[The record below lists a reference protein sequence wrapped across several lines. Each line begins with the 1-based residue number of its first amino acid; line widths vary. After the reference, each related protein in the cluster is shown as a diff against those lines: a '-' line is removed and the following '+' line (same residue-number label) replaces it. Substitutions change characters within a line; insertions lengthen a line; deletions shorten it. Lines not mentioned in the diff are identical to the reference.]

1 MLKHNLVRSVAV
13 CGLIMAGLAIQ
24 GHSQESQNSSD
35 PVATGLVGLPHYEPE
50 SAAQQQTLI
59 YSLRNRPATMVANT
73 IAMVMEKKSGLTIV
87 PDQLSNVLIICGTAD
102 TLQKCQ
108 DILKEIDQPRRMIH
122 FEVVISI
129 VPSGVAGPDKSE
141 ERLIDRIQF
150 ATLDENPANYS
161 FGQRVAIAS
170 GTVGKGFG
178 QGPPSR
184 TYQIQQVG
192 TMFNVTPRI
201 AGEEIAVDLQV
212 EKSWLV
218 DPTGGDAAS
227 DAGPKINSTTVKST
241 VSLKPGVAHTVF
253 ANVTQGTNATENVS
267 ITITASLD
275 EAKEH

>member
-87 PDQLSNVLIICGTAD
+87 PDELSNVLILRGSED
-102 TLQKCQ
+102 TVQQCQ
-108 DILKEIDQPRRMIH
+108 ELLKEIDQPRRMIY
-122 FEVVISI
+122 FEVVIS
-129 VPSGVAGPDKSE
+129 VVDSRTTADEKNKPGST
-141 ERLIDRIQF
+141 DRIKF
-150 ATLDENPANYS
+150 ATLDENQATFQ
-161 FGQRVAIAS
+161 FGQHVAVAT
-170 GTVGKGFG
+170 GTVPTVK
-178 QGPPSR
+178 GPPVK
-184 TYQIQQVG
+184 TYEMQQVG
-192 TMFNVTPRI
+192 TMCKLTPRI
-201 AGEEIAVDLQV
+201 AGDEIAVDLEF

-218 DPTGGDAAS
+218 QSARDDAAD
-227 DAGPKINSTTVKST
+227 DAIPAINTLKRQST
-241 VSLKPGVAHTVF
+241 VSLKPGVSLTVF
-253 ANVTQGTNATENVS
+253 GSVSQGTQATENVS